1 MMEKQ
6 LIKLLLNKD
15 FYEKNK
21 GKISK
26 GMFTNGTGNLYE
38 TISKAHTKSQT
49 DLTLPEVESLHMDV
63 YNPALTRTA
72 KDNFRNL
79 IEEIQNEKDSDRE
92 IASEILSSLHKRNI
106 AQQIAVVSTEIFN
119 GRDGGFNDIQNL
131 LDSAKDNLS
140 KEDYEFVTSDIHELL
155 ECLKDRSKYKFNLES
170 LAEHVGGVGPGN
182 LVVVFA
188 RPESGKTAFWVSLV
202 ANENGF
208 AHQGAKVVALVNEE
222 SGYRT
227 KMRIINAFTG
237 MTLHDIEKEPEIAA
251 KKWSEIKDNIHI
263 ADTVDWNLD
272 KVDSLAAETKP
283 DILVIDQLDKVHV
296 SGNFARTDEK
306 LRAIYTGAREIAKRR
321 DCCILAISQASAEAS
336 GKLDISFDMM
346 ENSKTGKAAEADLIL
361 GIGYRNLLDT
371 DENLR
376 SIAVSKNKMSGWHGV
391 IPCTII
397 PELSRYDV

>member
-1 MMEKQ
+1 MIEKQ

-21 GKISK
+21 GKVSK

-38 TISKAHTKSQT
+38 TITKAHNKSQK
-49 DLTLPEVESLHMDV
+49 DLTLPEVESLHVDV

-72 KDNFRNL
+72 RDNFRNL
-79 IEEIQNEKDSDRE
+79 IEEIQKEKDSDRE

-106 AQQIAVVSTEIFN
+106 AQQIAVLSTEIFN

-170 LAEHVGGVGPGN
+170 LAERVGGVGPGN

-237 MTLHDIEKEPEIAA
+237 MTLHDVEQDPETAS
-251 KKWSEIKDNIHI
+251 KKWAEIKDNIHI
-263 ADTVDWNLD
+263 ADTVDWTLD

-376 SIAVSKNKMSGWHGV
+376 SIAVSKNKMTGWHGV

>member
-1 MMEKQ
+1 MIEKQ

-38 TISKAHTKSQT
+38 TISKAHTKSQN

-119 GRDGGFNDIQNL
+119 GREGGFNDIQNL

-237 MTLHDIEKEPEIAA
+237 MTLHDIEKEPEVAA
-251 KKWSEIKDNIHI
+251 KKWAEIKDNIHI

>member
-1 MMEKQ
+1 MIEKQ

-38 TISKAHTKSQT
+38 TISKAHTKSQN
-49 DLTLPEVESLHMDV
+49 DLTLPEVESLHVDV

-72 KDNFRNL
+72 RDNFRNL

-92 IASEILSSLHKRNI
+92 IASEILSSLHKRNT
-106 AQQIAVVSTEIFN
+106 AQQIAVVATEIFN
-119 GRDGGFNDIQNL
+119 GREGGFNDIQNL

-170 LAEHVGGVGPGN
+170 LAERVGGVGPGN

-237 MTLHDIEKEPEIAA
+237 MTLHDIEKEPEVAA

>member
-1 MMEKQ
+1 MIEKQ

-38 TISKAHTKSQT
+38 TISKAHAKSQN

-72 KDNFRNL
+72 RDNFRNL
-79 IEEIQNEKDSDRE
+79 IEEIRNEKDSDRE

-170 LAEHVGGVGPGN
+170 LAERVGGVGPGN

-227 KMRIINAFTG
+227 KMRIINSFTG
-237 MTLHDIEKEPEIAA
+237 MTLHDIEKDPDVAA
-251 KKWSEIKDNIHI
+251 KKWAEIRNNIQI

-321 DCCILAISQASAEAS
+321 DCCIIAISQASAEAS

-376 SIAVSKNKMSGWHGV
+376 SIAVSKNKMTGWHGV

>member
-1 MMEKQ
+1 MIEKQ

-38 TISKAHTKSQT
+38 TISKAHTKSQN

-72 KDNFRNL
+72 RDNFRNL

-92 IASEILSSLHKRNI
+92 IASEILSSLHKRNT
-106 AQQIAVVSTEIFN
+106 AQQIAVVATEIFN
-119 GRDGGFNDIQNL
+119 GREGGFNDIQNL

-170 LAEHVGGVGPGN
+170 LAERVGGVGPGN

-237 MTLHDIEKEPEIAA
+237 MTLHDIEKEPEVAA
-251 KKWSEIKDNIHI
+251 KKWAEIKDNIHI

>member
-1 MMEKQ
+1 
-6 LIKLLLNKD
+6 
-15 FYEKNK
+15 
-21 GKISK
+21 
-26 GMFTNGTGNLYE
+26 
-38 TISKAHTKSQT
+38 
-49 DLTLPEVESLHMDV
+49 
-63 YNPALTRTA
+63 
-72 KDNFRNL
+72 
-79 IEEIQNEKDSDRE
+79 
-92 IASEILSSLHKRNI
+92 
-106 AQQIAVVSTEIFN
+106 
-119 GRDGGFNDIQNL
+119 
-131 LDSAKDNLS
+131 LS

-170 LAEHVGGVGPGN
+170 LAERVGGVGPGN

-188 RPESGKTAFWVSLV
+188 RPESGKTAFWVSIV

-227 KMRIINAFTG
+227 KMRIINSFTG
-237 MTLHDIEKEPEIAA
+237 MTLHDVEQDPETAS
-251 KKWSEIKDNIHI
+251 KKWAEIKDNIYI
-263 ADTVDWNLD
+263 ADTVDWTLD

-376 SIAVSKNKMSGWHGV
+376 SIAVSKNKMTGWHGV

>member
-1 MMEKQ
+1 MIEKQ

-38 TISKAHTKSQT
+38 TISKAHAKSQN

-72 KDNFRNL
+72 RDNFRNL
-79 IEEIQNEKDSDRE
+79 IEEIRNEKDSDRE

-170 LAEHVGGVGPGN
+170 LAERVGGVGPGN

-227 KMRIINAFTG
+227 KMRIINSFTG
-237 MTLHDIEKEPEIAA
+237 MTLHDIEKDPETAA
-251 KKWSEIKDNIHI
+251 KKWAEIKDNIHI

-321 DCCILAISQASAEAS
+321 DCCIIAISQASAEAS

-376 SIAVSKNKMSGWHGV
+376 SIAVSKNKMTGWHGV

>member
-1 MMEKQ
+1 MIEKQ

-21 GKISK
+21 GKVSK

-38 TISKAHTKSQT
+38 TITKAHNKSQK
-49 DLTLPEVESLHMDV
+49 DLTLPEVESLHVDV

-72 KDNFRNL
+72 RDNFRNL
-79 IEEIQNEKDSDRE
+79 IEEIQKEKDSDRE

-106 AQQIAVVSTEIFN
+106 AQQIAVLSTEIFN
-119 GRDGGFNDIQNL
+119 GREGGFNGIQNL

-170 LAEHVGGVGPGN
+170 LAERVGGVGPGN

-188 RPESGKTAFWVSLV
+188 RPESGKTAFWVSIV

-227 KMRIINAFTG
+227 KMRIINSFTG
-237 MTLHDIEKEPEIAA
+237 MTLHDVEQDPETAS
-251 KKWSEIKDNIHI
+251 KKWAEIKDNIYI
-263 ADTVDWNLD
+263 ADTVDWTLD

-376 SIAVSKNKMSGWHGV
+376 SIAVSKNKMTGWHGV

>member
-1 MMEKQ
+1 MIEKQ

-38 TISKAHTKSQT
+38 TISKAHAKSQN

-72 KDNFRNL
+72 RDNFRNL
-79 IEEIQNEKDSDRE
+79 IEEIRNEKDSDRE

-170 LAEHVGGVGPGN
+170 LAERVGGVGPGN

-227 KMRIINAFTG
+227 KMRIINSFTG
-237 MTLHDIEKEPEIAA
+237 MTLHDIEKEPDVAA
-251 KKWSEIKDNIHI
+251 KKWAEIRNNIQI

-321 DCCILAISQASAEAS
+321 DCCIIAISQASAEAS

-376 SIAVSKNKMSGWHGV
+376 SIAVSKNKMTGWHGV

>member
-1 MMEKQ
+1 MIEKQ

-21 GKISK
+21 GKVSK

-38 TISKAHTKSQT
+38 TITKAHNKSQK
-49 DLTLPEVESLHMDV
+49 DLTLPEVESLHVDV

-72 KDNFRNL
+72 RDNFRNL
-79 IEEIQNEKDSDRE
+79 IEEIQKEKDSDKE

-106 AQQIAVVSTEIFN
+106 AQQIAVLSTEIFN

-170 LAEHVGGVGPGN
+170 LAERVGGVGPGN

-227 KMRIINAFTG
+227 KMRIINSFTG
-237 MTLHDIEKEPEIAA
+237 MTLHDVEQDPETAS
-251 KKWSEIKDNIHI
+251 KKWAEIKDNIYI

-376 SIAVSKNKMSGWHGV
+376 SIAVSKNKMTGWHGV

>member
-1 MMEKQ
+1 MIEKQ

-38 TISKAHTKSQT
+38 TISKAHNKAEN
-49 DLTLPEVESLHMDV
+49 DLSLPEIESLHLDV

-92 IASEILSSLHKRNI
+92 IASEILSSLHKRNT
-106 AQQIAVVSTEIFN
+106 AQQIAVVATEIFN
-119 GRDGGFNDIQNL
+119 GREGGFNDIQNL

-227 KMRIINAFTG
+227 KMRIINSFTG
-237 MTLHDIEKEPEIAA
+237 MTLHDIEKEPEVAA
-251 KKWSEIKDNIHI
+251 KKWAEIKDNIHI

>member
-1 MMEKQ
+1 MIEKQ

-21 GKISK
+21 GKVSK

-38 TISKAHTKSQT
+38 TITKAHNKSQK
-49 DLTLPEVESLHMDV
+49 DLTLPEVESLHVDV

-72 KDNFRNL
+72 RDNFRNL
-79 IEEIQNEKDSDRE
+79 IEEIQKEKDSDKE

-106 AQQIAVVSTEIFN
+106 AQQIAVLSTEIFN

-170 LAEHVGGVGPGN
+170 LAERVGGVGPGN

-227 KMRIINAFTG
+227 KMRIINSFTG
-237 MTLHDIEKEPEIAA
+237 MTLHDVEQDPETAS
-251 KKWSEIKDNIHI
+251 KKWAEIKDNINI

-376 SIAVSKNKMSGWHGV
+376 SIAVSKNKMTGWHGV

>member
-1 MMEKQ
+1 MIEKQ

-38 TISKAHTKSQT
+38 TISKAHTKSQN

-92 IASEILSSLHKRNI
+92 IASEILSSLHKRNT
-106 AQQIAVVSTEIFN
+106 AQQIAVVATEIFN
-119 GRDGGFNDIQNL
+119 GREGGFNDIQNL

-237 MTLHDIEKEPEIAA
+237 MTLHDIEKEPEVAA

>member
-1 MMEKQ
+1 MIEKQ

-38 TISKAHTKSQT
+38 TISKAHTKSQN
-49 DLTLPEVESLHMDV
+49 DLTLPEVESLHVDV

-72 KDNFRNL
+72 RDNFRNL

-170 LAEHVGGVGPGN
+170 LAERVGGVGPGN

-227 KMRIINAFTG
+227 KMRIINSFTG
-237 MTLHDIEKEPEIAA
+237 MTLHDIEKEPEVAA
-251 KKWSEIKDNIHI
+251 KKWAEIKDNIHI

>member
-1 MMEKQ
+1 MIEKQ

-21 GKISK
+21 GKVSK

-38 TISKAHTKSQT
+38 TITKAHNKSQK
-49 DLTLPEVESLHMDV
+49 DLTLPEVESLHVDV

-72 KDNFRNL
+72 RDNFRNL
-79 IEEIQNEKDSDRE
+79 IEEIQKEKDSDRE

-106 AQQIAVVSTEIFN
+106 AQQIAVLSTEIFN

-237 MTLHDIEKEPEIAA
+237 MTLHDIEKEPEVAA

>member
-1 MMEKQ
+1 MIEKQ

-38 TISKAHTKSQT
+38 TISKAHTKSQN

-72 KDNFRNL
+72 RDNFRNL

-119 GRDGGFNDIQNL
+119 GREGGFNDIQNL

-237 MTLHDIEKEPEIAA
+237 MTLHDIEKEPEVAA
-251 KKWSEIKDNIHI
+251 KKWAEIKDNIHI

>member
-1 MMEKQ
+1 MIEKQ

-21 GKISK
+21 GKVSK

-38 TISKAHTKSQT
+38 TITKAHNKSQK
-49 DLTLPEVESLHMDV
+49 DLTLPEVESLHVDV

-72 KDNFRNL
+72 RDNFRNL
-79 IEEIQNEKDSDRE
+79 IEEIQKEKDSDRE

-106 AQQIAVVSTEIFN
+106 AQQIAVLSTEIFN

-170 LAEHVGGVGPGN
+170 LAERVGGVGPGN

-227 KMRIINAFTG
+227 KMRIINSFTG
-237 MTLHDIEKEPEIAA
+237 MTLHDVEQDPETAS
-251 KKWSEIKDNIHI
+251 KKWAEIKDNIHI

-371 DENLR
+371 DENFR
-376 SIAVSKNKMSGWHGV
+376 SIAVSKNKMTGWHGV

>member
-1 MMEKQ
+1 MIEKQ

-72 KDNFRNL
+72 RDNFRNL

-92 IASEILSSLHKRNI
+92 IASEILSSLHKRNT
-106 AQQIAVVSTEIFN
+106 AQQIAVVATEIFN
-119 GRDGGFNDIQNL
+119 GREGGFNDIQNL

-237 MTLHDIEKEPEIAA
+237 MTLHDIEKEPEVAA
-251 KKWSEIKDNIHI
+251 KKWAEIKDNIHI

>member
-1 MMEKQ
+1 MIEKQ

-38 TISKAHTKSQT
+38 TISKAHTKSQN

-237 MTLHDIEKEPEIAA
+237 MTLHDIEKEPEVAA
-251 KKWSEIKDNIHI
+251 KKWAEIKDNIHI

>member
-1 MMEKQ
+1 MIEKQ

-38 TISKAHTKSQT
+38 TISKAHTKSQN
-49 DLTLPEVESLHMDV
+49 DLTLPEVESLHVDV

-72 KDNFRNL
+72 RDNFRNL

-92 IASEILSSLHKRNI
+92 IASEILSSLHKRNT
-106 AQQIAVVSTEIFN
+106 AQQIAVVATEIFN
-119 GRDGGFNDIQNL
+119 GREGGFNDIQNL

-170 LAEHVGGVGPGN
+170 LAERVGGVGPGN

-237 MTLHDIEKEPEIAA
+237 MTLHDIEKEPEVAA
-251 KKWSEIKDNIHI
+251 KKWAEIKDNIHI

>member
-1 MMEKQ
+1 MIEKQ

-237 MTLHDIEKEPEIAA
+237 MTLHDIEKEPEVAA
-251 KKWSEIKDNIHI
+251 KKWAEIKDNIHI

-296 SGNFARTDEK
+296 RGNFARTDEK

>member
-1 MMEKQ
+1 MIEKQ

-21 GKISK
+21 GKVSK

-38 TISKAHTKSQT
+38 TITKAHNKSQK
-49 DLTLPEVESLHMDV
+49 DLTLPEVESLHVDV

-72 KDNFRNL
+72 RDNFRNL
-79 IEEIQNEKDSDRE
+79 IEEIQKEKDSDKE

-106 AQQIAVVSTEIFN
+106 AQQIAVLSTEIFN

-140 KEDYEFVTSDIHELL
+140 KEDYEFITSDIHELL

-170 LAEHVGGVGPGN
+170 LAERVGGVGPGN

-227 KMRIINAFTG
+227 KMRIINSFTG
-237 MTLHDIEKEPEIAA
+237 MTLHDVEQDPETAS
-251 KKWSEIKDNIHI
+251 KKWAEIKDNIYI

-376 SIAVSKNKMSGWHGV
+376 SIAVSKNKMTGWHGV

>member
-1 MMEKQ
+1 MIEKQ

-21 GKISK
+21 GKVSK

-38 TISKAHTKSQT
+38 TITKAHNKSQK
-49 DLTLPEVESLHMDV
+49 DLTLPEVESLHVDV

-72 KDNFRNL
+72 RDNFRNL
-79 IEEIQNEKDSDRE
+79 IEEIQKEKDSDRE

-106 AQQIAVVSTEIFN
+106 AQQIAVLSTEIFN

-170 LAEHVGGVGPGN
+170 LAERVGGVGPGN

-227 KMRIINAFTG
+227 KMRIINSFTG
-237 MTLHDIEKEPEIAA
+237 MTLHDVEQDPETAS
-251 KKWSEIKDNIHI
+251 KKWAEIKDNIRI

-376 SIAVSKNKMSGWHGV
+376 SIAVSKNKMTGWHGV

>member
-1 MMEKQ
+1 MIEKQ

-237 MTLHDIEKEPEIAA
+237 MTLHDIEKEPEVAA

>member
-1 MMEKQ
+1 MIEKQ

-21 GKISK
+21 GKVSK

-38 TISKAHTKSQT
+38 TITKAHNKSQK
-49 DLTLPEVESLHMDV
+49 DLTLPEVESLHVDV

-72 KDNFRNL
+72 RDNFRNL
-79 IEEIQNEKDSDRE
+79 IEEIQKEKDSDKE

-106 AQQIAVVSTEIFN
+106 AQQIAVLSTEIFN

-140 KEDYEFVTSDIHELL
+140 KEDYEFITSDIHELL

-170 LAEHVGGVGPGN
+170 LAERVGGVGPGN

-227 KMRIINAFTG
+227 KMRIINSFTG
-237 MTLHDIEKEPEIAA
+237 MTLHDVEQDPETAS
-251 KKWSEIKDNIHI
+251 KKWAEIKDNIHI

-376 SIAVSKNKMSGWHGV
+376 SIAVSKNKMTGWHGV

>member
-1 MMEKQ
+1 MIEKQ

-21 GKISK
+21 GKVSK

-38 TISKAHTKSQT
+38 TITKAHNKSQK
-49 DLTLPEVESLHMDV
+49 DLTLPEVESLHVDV

-72 KDNFRNL
+72 RDNFRNL
-79 IEEIQNEKDSDRE
+79 IEEIQKEKDSDRE

-106 AQQIAVVSTEIFN
+106 AQQIAVLSTEIFN

-170 LAEHVGGVGPGN
+170 LAERVGGVGPGN

-188 RPESGKTAFWVSLV
+188 RPESGKTAFWVSMV

-227 KMRIINAFTG
+227 KMRIINSFTG
-237 MTLHDIEKEPEIAA
+237 MTLHDVEQDPETAS
-251 KKWSEIKDNIHI
+251 KKWAEIKDNIYI
-263 ADTVDWNLD
+263 ADTVDWTLD

-376 SIAVSKNKMSGWHGV
+376 SIAVSKNKMTGWHGV

>member
-1 MMEKQ
+1 MIEKQ

-38 TISKAHTKSQT
+38 TISKAHTKSQN

-92 IASEILSSLHKRNI
+92 IASEILSSLHKRNT
-106 AQQIAVVSTEIFN
+106 AQQIAVVATEIFN
-119 GRDGGFNDIQNL
+119 GREGGFNDIQNL

-237 MTLHDIEKEPEIAA
+237 MTLHDIEKEPEVAA
-251 KKWSEIKDNIHI
+251 KKWAEIKDNIHI

>member
-1 MMEKQ
+1 MIEKQ

-21 GKISK
+21 GKVSK

-38 TISKAHTKSQT
+38 TITKAHNKSQK
-49 DLTLPEVESLHMDV
+49 DLTLPEVESLHVDV

-72 KDNFRNL
+72 RDNFRNL
-79 IEEIQNEKDSDRE
+79 IEEIQKEKDSDKE

-106 AQQIAVVSTEIFN
+106 AQQIAVLSTEIFN

-170 LAEHVGGVGPGN
+170 LAERVGGVGPGN

-227 KMRIINAFTG
+227 KMRIINSFTG
-237 MTLHDIEKEPEIAA
+237 MTLHDVEQDPETAS
-251 KKWSEIKDNIHI
+251 KKWAEIKDNIHI

-306 LRAIYTGAREIAKRR
+306 LRAIYTEAREIAKRR

-376 SIAVSKNKMSGWHGV
+376 SIAVSKNKMTGWHGV

>member
-1 MMEKQ
+1 MIEKQ

-38 TISKAHTKSQT
+38 TISKAHTKSQN

-72 KDNFRNL
+72 RDNFRNL

-92 IASEILSSLHKRNI
+92 IASEILSSLHKRNT
-106 AQQIAVVSTEIFN
+106 AQQIAVVATEIFN
-119 GRDGGFNDIQNL
+119 GREGGFNDIQNL

-237 MTLHDIEKEPEIAA
+237 MTLHDIEKEPEVAA
-251 KKWSEIKDNIHI
+251 KKWAEIKDNIHI

>member
-1 MMEKQ
+1 MIEKQ

-21 GKISK
+21 GKVSK

-38 TISKAHTKSQT
+38 TITKAHNKSQK
-49 DLTLPEVESLHMDV
+49 DLTLPEVESLHVDV

-72 KDNFRNL
+72 RDNFRNL
-79 IEEIQNEKDSDRE
+79 IEEIQKEKDSDKE

-106 AQQIAVVSTEIFN
+106 AQQIAVLSTEIFN

-170 LAEHVGGVGPGN
+170 LAERVGGVGPGN

-227 KMRIINAFTG
+227 KMRIINSFTG
-237 MTLHDIEKEPEIAA
+237 MTLHDVEQDPETAS
-251 KKWSEIKDNIHI
+251 KKWAEIKDNIHI

-376 SIAVSKNKMSGWHGV
+376 SIAVSKNKMTGWHGV

>member
-1 MMEKQ
+1 MIEKQ

-170 LAEHVGGVGPGN
+170 LAERVGGVGPGN

-237 MTLHDIEKEPEIAA
+237 MTLHDIEKEPEVAA

>member
-1 MMEKQ
+1 MIEKQ

-38 TISKAHTKSQT
+38 TISKAHTKSQN
-49 DLTLPEVESLHMDV
+49 DLTLPEVESLHVDV

-72 KDNFRNL
+72 RDNFRNL

-92 IASEILSSLHKRNI
+92 IASEILSSLHKRNT
-106 AQQIAVVSTEIFN
+106 AQQIAVVATEIFN
-119 GRDGGFNDIQNL
+119 GREGGFNDIQNL

-237 MTLHDIEKEPEIAA
+237 MTLHDIEKEPEVAA
-251 KKWSEIKDNIHI
+251 KKWAEIKDNIHI